1 MGESRCLI
9 CQHPDR
15 ADIEADMA
23 GGKSNV
29 AVAEHYGSFSR
40 DAVRRH
46 RDSHLSPSLKAVAAK
61 RETAGAVKAIDRV
74 EDLYTR
80 ASGIL
85 EAATAD
91 GQAGVSLA
99 AVRELRGLVELLAK
113 LTGELDER
121 PQVQILNV
129 STSPEWG
136 EIRGRLLGALTP
148 YPDAAAAV
156 ARALQAE
163 A

>member
-1 MGESRCLI
+1 VGESRCKV
-9 CQHPDR
+9 CTHPDR
-15 ADIEADMA
+15 PEIDADLA
-23 GGKSNV
+23 GGQSNL
-29 AVAEHYGSFSR
+29 AVA
-40 DAVRRH
+40 DAYSLSKDSVRRH
-46 RDSHLSPSLKAVAAK
+46 RASHLSPSLKAVAAK

-74 EDLYTR
+74 EDLYAR

-113 LTGELDER
+113 LTGELDKR

-136 EIRGRLLGALTP
+136 EIRGRLLGALSP

-156 ARALQAE
+156 AQALQVDA
-163 A
+163 

>member
-1 MGESRCLI
+1 VGESRCKV
-9 CQHPDR
+9 CTHPDR
-15 ADIEADMA
+15 PEIDADLA
-23 GGKSNV
+23 GGQSNL
-29 AVAEHYGSFSR
+29 AVADAYGLSKDS
-40 DAVRRH
+40 VRRH
-46 RDSHLSPSLKAVAAK
+46 RASHLSPSLKAVAAK

-74 EDLYTR
+74 EDLYAR

-85 EAATAD
+85 EAATTD

-156 ARALQAE
+156 ARALQVE